1 MRPINDRH
9 SLLDTVTNAFVPI
22 HRDGYKFVAGGAI
35 ATLVLFIVAEPL
47 GWIGAVLTAA
57 CAYFFRD
64 PDRVTPDRPG
74 LVVSAADGKV
84 SNIVERAAAPRELAL
99 GTTPLTRVSVF
110 LSVLDVHIVRAPVG
124 GKIIHSAYVPGAFLN
139 AELDKASEEN
149 ERQAL
154 VIETKS
160 GARIGVVLI
169 AGLVARRIVT
179 FAADG
184 ASVEAGE
191 RIGLIR
197 FGSRVDLY
205 LPEDVDV
212 LAELGQTAIG
222 GETVLATLK
231 QTGRDETRSAE
242 TRSAETPSAETPSAE
257 TPSAETRRV
266 EPQNAV
272 TQSTE
277 TKAGA

>member
-1 MRPINDRH
+1 MDLKQNMNDRH
-9 SLLDTVTNAFVPI
+9 SLLDTITGAFVPI
-22 HRDGYKFVAGGAI
+22 HRDGYKFVAAFAV
-35 ATLVLFIVAEPL
+35 ATLFLFLLVPPL
-47 GWIGAVLTAA
+47 GWLAAILTAA

-64 PDRVTPDRPG
+64 PDRITPDRPG

-84 SNIVERAAAPRELAL
+84 AAVVEGMMPPRELAL
-99 GTTPLTRVSVF
+99 GTDPLTRISVF

-149 ERQAL
+149 ERQAF
-154 VIETKS
+154 VIETAT

-179 FAADG
+179 FIGEG
-184 ASVEAGE
+184 ASVTAGE

-205 LPEDVDV
+205 LPEGIE
-212 LAELGQTAIG
+212 LLTELGQTAIA
-222 GETVLATLK
+222 GETVLAAF
-231 QTGRDETRSAE
+231 TGDARRGSSALGE
-242 TRSAETPSAETPSAE
+242 A
-257 TPSAETRRV
+257 
-266 EPQNAV
+266 
-272 TQSTE
+272 
-277 TKAGA
+277 